1 MTTLKRSH
9 DQITA
14 PENETAKHSSKKEG
28 ASEDA
33 VELLTVYPRAAEK
46 HAKLLAAGDSPKDVA
61 SYAIVGTF
69 HQEGLPRKSETTMEK
84 SDHPNQI
91 DGQSQL
97 QQKLSDRVAGVS
109 SQHGVMLSVSH
120 SGRSMQGDMNAREIG
135 AAVAPMSSH
144 SMPVGKAYITQNLI
158 VQYVS
163 NHSAVMCGPDNSN
176 LCVTLCKGIQDSFGF
191 WIPRRGFW
199 ILDSTTWILHSLS
212 VELGFRILELYSGFH
227 KQKFPRFRNLDSLHM
242 GPCV

>member
-14 PENETAKHSSKKEG
+14 PENEMAEHSSKKEG

-33 VELLTVYPRAAEK
+33 VEHLTVYPRAAEK
-46 HAKLLAAGDSPKDVA
+46 HAKLLAASDSPKNIA
-61 SYAIVGTF
+61 GYALVGTF

-97 QQKLSDRVAGVS
+97 RQKLSDRVAGVS
-109 SQHGVMLSVSH
+109 SQHGVTLPVSH
-120 SGRSMQGDMNAREIG
+120 SGRSVQGDMNAREIG

-144 SMPVGKAYITQNLI
+144 SMPVGKALHHTEFNST
-158 VQYVS
+158 VS

-191 WIPRRGFW
+191 
-199 ILDSTTWILHSLS
+199 
-212 VELGFRILELYSGFH
+212 
-227 KQKFPRFRNLDSLHM
+227 
-242 GPCV
+242 